1 MIKLSPILFVT
12 LAFATSQGAKVEQ
25 EFKDFVS
32 VVHMDYLHLKYLSL
46 ASANSRAEVRFDL
59 EKTIKL
65 IRKLENY

>member
-1 MIKLSPILFVT
+1 LNKNLKILLVI
-12 LAFATSQGAKVEQ
+12 EQ

-59 EKTIKL
+59 EKTI
-65 IRKLENY
+65 N